1 MPEYISRYINLSA
14 SRWFPRRIQEVISGT
29 SMRSPVGSLAACAR
43 ALSREKERERV
54 PEAAGMAVPRINRVQ
69 SECVLSVE
77 WQRER
82 RECTRG
88 RKTIRGRR
96 WNKKERERDS
106 RAGCGTRPRGGDSRL
121 VNAIAVERGERRE
134 EKVQVS
140 CVEALESRV
149 AFEFFTWLANSSP
162 PLLALAPS
170 QSRDHTLAC
179 AGKHPRCI
187 SPFNRSRLSFT
198 RFSPPEF
205 RCNFFL
211 SAVLKR
217 VVLSRGCFF
226 IDRSSFRS
234 VDTRWRNKGRLNN
247 GWIGERER
255 EREKDR
261 CEAHLLRQRLWN
273 DYSLLFLC
281 VHRRTRLK
289 LKSTIPFGGGEE
301 VMICRK
307 IKEMDSFSESFL
319 IYGNLKLIETIF
331 DLFKEDKIK
340 ALFNSR

>member
-1 MPEYISRYINLSA
+1 MYLKSCLSKKKRTKFLYKIPYIRFQTVYKYLQRAWRGSIARYRLSGSIQLDCISPREGMPEYISRYINLSA

-69 SECVLSVE
+69 SERVLSVE

-121 VNAIAVERGERRE
+121 VNAIAVERGGRRE

-162 PLLALAPS
+162 PLLALSPS

-187 SPFNRSRLSFT
+187 SLFNRSRLSFT
-198 RFSPPEF
+198 RFSPPGF

-255 EREKDR
+255 ERGIDAR
-261 CEAHLLRQRLWN
+261 HTC
-273 DYSLLFLC
+273 
-281 VHRRTRLK
+281 
-289 LKSTIPFGGGEE
+289 
-301 VMICRK
+301 
-307 IKEMDSFSESFL
+307 
-319 IYGNLKLIETIF
+319 YGNVCGTIILSCF
-331 DLFKEDKIK
+331 CASTEGH
-340 ALFNSR
+340 A